1 MWYTQG
7 KSCIARDCN
16 GRRQTAGMSRHVA
29 GPPHLPAN
37 HIVYHQASQTGQAPQ
52 RSAQVT
58 AR

>member
-1 MWYTQG
+1 
-7 KSCIARDCN
+7 
-16 GRRQTAGMSRHVA
+16 MSRHVA